1 MKKSIEL
8 IQKETNRIKEGIEV
22 ISNDGVIEPY
32 GFVINR
38 KNEIKA
44 RDENSFFIIL
54 LSEEGKPEQTLVVF
68 PKIKDWAEWWTDED
82 GDEGPIPTL
91 QI

>member
-38 KNEIKA
+38 ENEIKA
-44 RDENSFFIIL
+44 RDEDSFFIIL
-54 LSEEGKPEQTLVVF
+54 LSEEGEPEQILVVF
-68 PKIKDWAEWWTDED
+68 PKTKDWDVLWTDGD

-91 QI
+91 